1 MVLHGAA
8 WCCMTCQAGP
18 EASQAKAQKEW
29 GHRGADDVEGRDS
42 SSSPMKLRP
51 WRRDLGVLYSSV
63 SSHLSTVIPVF
74 MVLFLVGILQGKA
87 QSQPDQ
93 RCDSNAPSV
102 VRQELQ
108 PEKNEKVL
116 ETPRVL
122 GESGAIEMR
131 SFRDP
136 KSAFLVQFIRAT
148 AIYPC

>member
-1 MVLHGAA
+1 
-8 WCCMTCQAGP
+8 
-18 EASQAKAQKEW
+18 
-29 GHRGADDVEGRDS
+29 
-42 SSSPMKLRP
+42 
-51 WRRDLGVLYSSV
+51 
-63 SSHLSTVIPVF
+63 

-108 PEKNEKVL
+108 PERNEKVL
-116 ETPRVL
+116 EAPRVL

>member
-1 MVLHGAA
+1 
-8 WCCMTCQAGP
+8 
-18 EASQAKAQKEW
+18 
-29 GHRGADDVEGRDS
+29 
-42 SSSPMKLRP
+42 
-51 WRRDLGVLYSSV
+51 
-63 SSHLSTVIPVF
+63 

-87 QSQPDQ
+87 QAQPDQ

-108 PEKNEKVL
+108 PERNEKVL
-116 ETPRVL
+116 EAPRVL